1 MILRHGAGWRDTHG
15 PGSMEIVTEGILI
28 ALLPM
33 HADAFPAVP
42 GGVDFCFRLQD
53 ASMELAARTTAV
65 RAREM
70 RGSRGCCRKVFEMR
84 PGFLRFENGLETAP
98 ESGRARG
105 CFRMAN
111 GGDKASQ
118 RDNEIMKGRAQ

>member
-53 ASMELAARTTAV
+53 ASMELAAKTTAV
-65 RAREM
+65 RPRNAGIARLLPEGF
-70 RGSRGCCRKVFEMR
+70 RNA
-84 PGFLRFENGLETAP
+84 PGLSPL
-98 ESGRARG
+98 
-105 CFRMAN
+105 
-111 GGDKASQ
+111 
-118 RDNEIMKGRAQ
+118 